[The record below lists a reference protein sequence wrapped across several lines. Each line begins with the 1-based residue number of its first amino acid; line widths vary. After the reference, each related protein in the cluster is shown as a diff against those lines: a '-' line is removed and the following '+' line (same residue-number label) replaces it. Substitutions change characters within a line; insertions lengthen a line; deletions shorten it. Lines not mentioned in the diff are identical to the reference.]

1 MTGDHSTKSERF
13 EKAGGSGGGLAK
25 LEEDLRSKEQ
35 RRKDKEKRKELK
47 KEKKKEK
54 RDKLREKD
62 RTREKD
68 EKVLVDK
75 KERKEKEKVREFAEQ
90 TVPKLTLKIHSNAST
105 PVDSPRVSER
115 TDTPPPPPRKIT
127 IKPIEDL
134 VRRRTPSPEM
144 ARFSPLVT
152 RWVSDKL
159 LLD

>member
-1 MTGDHSTKSERF
+1 M
-13 EKAGGSGGGLAK
+13 AK

-54 RDKLREKD
+54 RE
-62 RTREKD
+62 
-68 EKVLVDK
+68 
-75 KERKEKEKVREFAEQ
+75 KERHRERDDKGERKSKEKVKEKTREFMEQ

-105 PVDSPRVSER
+105 PVDSPRTHER

-127 IKPIEDL
+127 IKPIEDI
-134 VRRRTPSPEM
+134 VKRRTPSPEL

-152 RWVSDKL
+152 RYRILQDYCILQNNFKL
-159 LLD
+159 EMKLI